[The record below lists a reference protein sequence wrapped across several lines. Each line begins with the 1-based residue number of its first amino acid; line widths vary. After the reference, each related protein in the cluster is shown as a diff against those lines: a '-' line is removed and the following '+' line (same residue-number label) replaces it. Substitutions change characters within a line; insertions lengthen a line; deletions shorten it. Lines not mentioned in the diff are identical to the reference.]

1 MSPLPSALVLCVV
14 ALSMHSARA
23 QDGKATDI
31 EDKGQNSKIAITGAV
46 IGGTTIRSW
55 YIVSRVLTMT
65 LRRPGILLIIAL
77 LALAVYGIERCI
89 SRRRAK
95 KGPKFTPLPTTSRE
109 DEPYRYLMPLK
120 DYRHGPFYPG
130 DPPASPNSR
139 TTVSQPSSPAYS
151 SKAQSVRS
159 FDPYAHGPYYP
170 GPNDSTMPR
179 VVSPLRPSFPS
190 SQSTLVFE
198 PLPENYRGT
207 PTPVGLMSC
216 FH

>member
-1 MSPLPSALVLCVV
+1 MSPLPSALILCVV

-23 QDGKATDI
+23 QDRKATDI
-31 EDKGQNSKIAITGAV
+31 EDKGQNSKIAITGVV
-46 IGGTTIRSW
+46 IGG
-55 YIVSRVLTMT
+55 
-65 LRRPGILLIIAL
+65 ILFIIAL

-95 KGPKFTPLPTTSRE
+95 KGPKFTPLPTTSQE
-109 DEPYRYLMPLK
+109 DEPYRYLIPLK
-120 DYRHGPFYPG
+120 DHRCGPFYPG

-151 SKAQSVRS
+151 SRAQSVRS

-179 VVSPLRPSFPS
+179 VASPLRPSFPS
-190 SQSTLVFE
+190 SQDTLVFV

-207 PTPVGLMSC
+207 PTPVSPSFLHDQRPGTISRTTTNTLDSVSTLR
-216 FH
+216 

>member
-1 MSPLPSALVLCVV
+1 MSPFPSAIVLCVV

-23 QDGKATDI
+23 QDGKASDI
-31 EDKGQNSKIAITGAV
+31 EDKGQNSKIAITGVV
-46 IGGTTIRSW
+46 IGG
-55 YIVSRVLTMT
+55 
-65 LRRPGILLIIAL
+65 ILFIIAL
-77 LALAVYGIERCI
+77 LALAVYGIDRCM

-120 DYRHGPFYPG
+120 NSRHGPFYPG

-151 SKAQSVRS
+151 FRAQSVRS

-170 GPNDSTMPR
+170 GPTDSTMPR
-179 VVSPLRPSFPS
+179 VATPLRPSFPS
-190 SQSTLVFE
+190 SQATLVFE
-198 PLPENYRGT
+198 PLPENYRGA
-207 PTPVGLMSC
+207 PTPVSPSFLHDQRPGTISRTTTNTLDSVSTLR
-216 FH
+216 